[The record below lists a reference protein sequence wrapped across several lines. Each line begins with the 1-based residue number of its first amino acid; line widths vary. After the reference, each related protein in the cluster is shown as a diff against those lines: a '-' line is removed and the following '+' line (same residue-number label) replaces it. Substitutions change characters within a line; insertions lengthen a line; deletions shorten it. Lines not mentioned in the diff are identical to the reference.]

1 MDYRENCSATL
12 HSSRKPDRK
21 CQGSPTAN
29 QRCKRETG
37 DVPDGDRS
45 ASVQSTW
52 PPISQYGEKK
62 ASFMKRAHP
71 FFVAR
76 FAAVCLMFAAGA
88 AIAADI
94 HPKQSANFKNIS
106 TLVKLPDYLPGPG
119 VRYVD
124 PSTLRSAHFSVT
136 TRRDNW

>member
-1 MDYRENCSATL
+1 VATDF
-12 HSSRKPDRK
+12 SVRRKE
-21 CQGSPTAN
+21 SFIHEA
-29 QRCKRETG
+29 
-37 DVPDGDRS
+37 RS
-45 ASVQSTW
+45 
-52 PPISQYGEKK
+52 
-62 ASFMKRAHP
+62 P

-124 PSTLRSAHFSVT
+124 PSTLPSAHFSVT